1 MASSASSPSTASS
14 NRAELSAAPGSHSPG
29 GDPAPALFLC
39 LFAVQAGVIALS
51 PVLAQVAADF
61 DVSTATAGQLR
72 SVSGLVAGFTAVAM
86 GRLSGRLGLRELLL
100 IGLAVLG
107 AGSLL
112 SAAAPSF
119 AVLAAAQVAV
129 GAGLAM
135 VLSGGLAAA
144 AEWSPPE
151 QRSRV
156 LSWALLGQP
165 FAWIIGMPAIGLLGG
180 LSWRWGWLAVPFLA
194 SSLALAAVAVRPSD
208 DRREPP
214 VGAWRLLSHDRRVA
228 GWALGEL
235 FAWSAWAGTLV
246 FAGALFVE
254 SYGVST
260 ATAGFLLGLAAVA
273 YLPGNLL
280 ARRHVDASA
289 RLLVAAVPPLAALL
303 VVAFGAY
310 RPSLGVSAAIL
321 ALLAFFAAAR
331 TIAGS
336 ALGLEVCSQRRVF
349 AMRIRT
355 AATQFGYLLGSAIGG
370 VALAAAGYAA
380 LGATLGVMFLLAA
393 APHAEALSTWTN
405 RRSA

>member
-1 MASSASSPSTASS
+1 LASSGSTPPTASS
-14 NRAELSAAPGSHSPG
+14 NRTEPSSASGAQAAG
-29 GDPAPALFLC
+29 GDPALALFLC

-61 DVSTATAGQLR
+61 GVSTATAGQLR
-72 SVSGLVAGFTAVAM
+72 SVSGLVAGLTAVAM

-100 IGLAVLG
+100 AGLCVLG

-112 SAAAPSF
+112 SAGAPSF
-119 AVLAAAQVAV
+119 AVLAVAQVAV

-144 AEWSPPE
+144 AEWSLPE
-151 QRSRV
+151 QRARV

-165 FAWIIGMPAIGLLGG
+165 FAWIVGMPVIGLLGG

-194 SSLALAAVAVRPSD
+194 SALALAAVSVRPSD

-214 VGAWRLLSHDRRVA
+214 VGAWRLLANDRRVA

-254 SYGVST
+254 SYGAST
-260 ATAGFLLGLAAVA
+260 ATAGLLLGLAAVA

-280 ARRHVDASA
+280 ARRHVDRSA
-289 RLLVAAVPPLAALL
+289 QLLVAAVPPLAALI
-303 VVAFGAY
+303 VVVFGAY
-310 RPSLGVSAAIL
+310 RPSLGVSAGIL
-321 ALLAFFAAAR
+321 ALLAFVAAAR

-355 AATQFGYLLGSAIGG
+355 AATQFGYLLGSALGG
-370 VALAAAGYAA
+370 IALAAGGYPA
-380 LGATLGVMFLLAA
+380 LGIAFGVMFVLAA
-393 APHAEALSTWTN
+393 VPHAVALFQWTA

>member
-1 MASSASSPSTASS
+1 LASSASSPSTASS
-14 NRAELSAAPGSHSPG
+14 SRAEPSAAPGSKSPG
-29 GDPAPALFLC
+29 GDPAPALFIC

-72 SVSGLVAGFTAVAM
+72 SVSGLVAGFTAVGM
-86 GRLSGRLGLRELLL
+86 GRLSARLGLRELLL
-100 IGLAVLG
+100 AGLTVLG

-119 AVLAAAQVAV
+119 AVLAIAQVAV

-151 QRSRV
+151 QRARV

-165 FAWIIGMPAIGLLGG
+165 FAWIVGMPAIGVLGG

-214 VGAWRLLSHDRRVA
+214 VAAWRLLSHDRRVA

-254 SYGVST
+254 SYGVSS
-260 ATAGFLLGLAAVA
+260 ATAGFLLV
-273 YLPGNLL
+273 
-280 ARRHVDASA
+280 ARRHVDTSA
-289 RLLVAAVPPLAALL
+289 HLLVMAVPPLAALL

-310 RPSLGVSAAIL
+310 RPSLGASAAIL

-336 ALGLEVCSQRRVF
+336 ALGLEVCAQRRVF

-355 AATQFGYLLGSAIGG
+355 AATQFGYLIGSALGG
-370 VALAAAGYAA
+370 IALAAGGYAA
-380 LGATLGVMFLLAA
+380 LGAVLGTMFLLAA
-393 APHAEALSTWTN
+393 APHAAFLLGRQAAASN
-405 RRSA
+405 AGPPAPDRSS

>member
-1 MASSASSPSTASS
+1 LASSASPPSTASS
-14 NRAELSAAPGSHSPG
+14 RRAD
-29 GDPAPALFLC
+29 DPAPALFLC
-39 LFAVQAGVIALS
+39 LFAVQAGAIAIS
-51 PVLAQVAADF
+51 PVLAQVAADL

-100 IGLAVLG
+100 IGLCVLA

-129 GAGLAM
+129 GAGLAL

-144 AEWSPPE
+144 AEWSLPE

-165 FAWIIGMPAIGLLGG
+165 AAWIVGMPVIGLLGG
-180 LSWRWGWLAVPFLA
+180 LSWRWGWLAVPFVA
-194 SSLALAAVAVRPSD
+194 SAVALAAVAKRPAD

-214 VGAWRLLSHDRRVA
+214 VGAWRLLISDRRVA

-254 SYGVST
+254 SYGAST

-280 ARRHVDASA
+280 ARRYVDRSA
-289 RLLVAAVPPLAALL
+289 WLLVAALPPPAALL
-303 VVAFGAY
+303 AFAFGAF
-310 RPSLGVSAAIL
+310 RPSLGASAAIL
-321 ALLAFFAAAR
+321 ALLAFVAAAR

-355 AATQFGYLLGSAIGG
+355 AATQFGYLLGSALGG
-370 VALAAAGYAA
+370 IALAAGGYPA
-380 LGATLGVMFLLAA
+380 LGAAFGVMFLLAA
-393 APHAEALSTWTN
+393 APHAAALSSWTA

>member
-1 MASSASSPSTASS
+1 LASSASSPSTASS
-14 NRAELSAAPGSHSPG
+14 SRAELSAAPGSHSAG

-39 LFAVQAGVIALS
+39 LFAVQAGVIVLS

-72 SVSGLVAGFTAVAM
+72 AVSGLVAGTTAVAM
-86 GRLSGRLGLRELLL
+86 GRLSARLGLRELLL
-100 IGLAVLG
+100 AGLCVLG

-144 AEWSPPE
+144 AEWSLPE
-151 QRSRV
+151 QRARV

-165 FAWIIGMPAIGLLGG
+165 FAWIVGMPTIGLLGG

-194 SSLALAAVAVRPSD
+194 SVVALVAVAKRPTD
-208 DRREPP
+208 ERREPP
-214 VGAWRLLSHDRRVA
+214 AGAWGLLTGDRRVA

-280 ARRHVDASA
+280 ARRQVDRAA
-289 RLLVAAVPPLAALL
+289 RLLLAALPPLAALL

-355 AATQFGYLLGSAIGG
+355 AATQFGYLLGSALGGIALATGGYPALG
-370 VALAAAGYAA
+370 VAF
-380 LGATLGVMFLLAA
+380 GVMFLLSA
-393 APHAEALSTWTN
+393 APHAVALAPRTV

>member
-1 MASSASSPSTASS
+1 LASSASSPSTASS
-14 NRAELSAAPGSHSPG
+14 SRA
-29 GDPAPALFLC
+29 DPAPALFLC

-100 IGLAVLG
+100 VGLTVLG

-119 AVLAAAQVAV
+119 AVLAAAQVVV

-144 AEWSPPE
+144 AEWSLPE
-151 QRSRV
+151 QRARV

-165 FAWIIGMPAIGLLGG
+165 FAWIVGMPVIGLLGG

-194 SSLALAAVAVRPSD
+194 SALALAAVAVRPSD
-208 DRREPP
+208 NRREPP
-214 VGAWRLLSHDRRVA
+214 VGAWRLLADDRRVA

-254 SYGVST
+254 SYGAST
-260 ATAGFLLGLAAVA
+260 ATAGLLLGLAAVA

-280 ARRHVDASA
+280 ARRHVDTSA
-289 RLLVAAVPPLAALL
+289 RLLATAVPPLAALL

-310 RPSLGVSAAIL
+310 RPSLGASAAIL
-321 ALLAFFAAAR
+321 ALLAFVAAAR

-355 AATQFGYLLGSAIGG
+355 AATQFGYLLGSALGG
-370 VALAAAGYAA
+370 VALGAGGYPA
-380 LGATLGVMFLLAA
+380 LGVVFGLMFMLAA
-393 APHAEALSTWTN
+393 APHVAALSSWTA